1 MAGRGRLKNFYLLL
15 GVVVVA
21 GVAALVY
28 KSQTRG
34 SATAETGPMPVVA
47 ADSVPPAAYVIGSD
61 TAPVVIDDYSDF
73 QCPFCAQLAILT
85 FPDVRTRLVNTGIV
99 RWRFHDRPLNIH
111 NKTLRAHLAA
121 ACAAEQNKFFQMH
134 DQIYFH
140 QGDWVESN
148 HTDDLLR
155 DYAKGLGLNMDA
167 YDACV
172 KSAKPMARIQ
182 AESRRA
188 DQMGIN
194 STPTLL
200 VNGRVYDSE
209 KRGLGFDDLKAY
221 VDSVAAVVHAEREK
235 ESSAT
240 ATR

>member
-15 GVVVVA
+15 GVVVVG

-28 KSQTRG
+28 TSQTRG
-34 SATAETGPMPVVA
+34 SSTTETGPMPVVA

-121 ACAAEQNKFFQMH
+121 ACAAEQNKFFPMH
-134 DQIYFH
+134 DQI
-140 QGDWVESN
+140 
-148 HTDDLLR
+148 
-155 DYAKGLGLNMDA
+155 
-167 YDACV
+167 
-172 KSAKPMARIQ
+172 
-182 AESRRA
+182 
-188 DQMGIN
+188 
-194 STPTLL
+194 
-200 VNGRVYDSE
+200 
-209 KRGLGFDDLKAY
+209 
-221 VDSVAAVVHAEREK
+221 
-235 ESSAT
+235 
-240 ATR
+240 

>member
-1 MAGRGRLKNFYLLL
+1 MAGRGGLKNFYALL
-15 GVVVVA
+15 GVVVIA

-28 KSQTRG
+28 KSKTRG
-34 SATAETGPMPVVA
+34 SSAAEMGPMPVVT
-47 ADSVPPAAYVIGSD
+47 ADSVPPAAYMVGSD

-85 FPDVRTRLVNTGIV
+85 FPDVRTRLINTGLV

-121 ACAAEQNKFFQMH
+121 ACAAEQNEFFPMH

-140 QGDWVESN
+140 QGDWVESD

-155 DYAKGLGLNMDA
+155 SYAKAIGLNMDA

-182 AESRRA
+182 AEARRA

-194 STPTLL
+194 STPTLF
-200 VNGRVYDSE
+200 VNGRLYASE
-209 KRGLGFDDLKAY
+209 KRGLGYDQLKAY
-221 VDSVAAVVHAEREK
+221 VDSVAAVVHAERERETK
-235 ESSAT
+235 AT
-240 ATR
+240 AKK